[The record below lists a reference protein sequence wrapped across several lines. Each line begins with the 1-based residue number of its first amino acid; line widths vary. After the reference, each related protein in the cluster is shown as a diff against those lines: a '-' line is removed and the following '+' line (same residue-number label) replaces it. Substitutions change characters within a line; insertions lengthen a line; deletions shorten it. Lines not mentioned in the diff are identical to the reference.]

1 MLFGSPSNVLLSGP
15 SVCPRVA
22 FENPTNGL
30 AVGFSLPPPA
40 PYTVV
45 KPRFSWHFCSPFSA
59 QIDRNGRVQG
69 RVRRVPAEPPA
80 VLPKRSPFIPEEPR
94 EKTRHADVVRRL
106 RSGEGGLKA

>member
-45 KPRFSWHFCSPFSA
+45 KPRFSWHFVLLFLRRSIATGECKGESVESLRNRLLFSPNAPPSFLRNLVRKLGTPMSSA
-59 QIDRNGRVQG
+59 VCAQVRV
-69 RVRRVPAEPPA
+69 V
-80 VLPKRSPFIPEEPR
+80 
-94 EKTRHADVVRRL
+94 
-106 RSGEGGLKA
+106 